1 MNIYYRRI
9 ELRKSKKLVILF
21 LKILKKNIILEN
33 ELPTART
40 RTNNLVKREMNRFY
54 FKYQNNKNVLKY
66 TMPTTYV

>member
-54 FKYQNNKNVLKY
+54 FKYQNIKNVLKY